1 MRVRALLFAFGIVV
15 VSGALMVGGV
25 QTAKA
30 QSEGDGSGNTVTV
43 ARDAAGN
50 AVASALPN
58 GWNVVQP
65 KNCQMFDVSTG
76 ANFNVYDTQGNAFG
90 STTPQYQNAM
100 IPACESGHFMAFYV
114 YTSGSSQYW
123 SSVYTW
129 TY

>member
-1 MRVRALLFAFGIVV
+1 MKVRPLLLAFGIVA
-15 VSGALMVGGV
+15 VSGVLSILSV

-30 QSEGDGSGNTVTV
+30 QSEADVPRNTVTV

-50 AVASALPN
+50 AVTSALPN

-65 KNCQMFDVSTG
+65 KNCQMYDVSTG

-90 STTPQYQNAM
+90 STTPQYQNVM
-100 IPACESGHFMAFYV
+100 IPACESGHFMAFFA
-114 YTSGSSQYW
+114 YTSGSSQFW